1 MFHDSRMKNGGANI
15 VLTLCSPAVGVSKE
29 DSRTEDWTLNLT
41 GLVWVD
47 FHK

>member
-1 MFHDSRMKNGGANI
+1 MFHDSRMKSGGANI
-15 VLTLCSPAVGVSKE
+15 VLPGSGVGVSKE

-47 FHK
+47 FNK